1 MKITSAEAAKLLRQ
15 LNDEYA
21 NICMDER
28 NSKEFNSAVGEDAEE
43 LRPAY
48 DYADTQRRLDELNA
62 KIRKLKHTINI
73 FNTTTEVPGAGM
85 TIDEVLVYIPQLSRK
100 RSKLYQMM
108 SVLPRR
114 RNERE
119 YKNIIDYIYA
129 NYDIAKVKAD
139 YDEVSERLARVQ
151 TALDLV
157 NSTAT
162 MELEL

>member
-21 NICMDER
+21 NISMDER
-28 NSKEFNSAVGEDAEE
+28 NSKEFNAAVGEDAEE

-73 FNTTTEVPGAGM
+73 FNTTTVVPNVGM

-139 YDEVSERLARVQ
+139 YDEVSETLARIQ

-162 MELEL
+162 MEVEL

>member
-1 MKITSAEAAKLLRQ
+1 MKITSAQAAKLLRQ
-15 LNDEYA
+15 LNDEYS
-21 NICMDER
+21 NISVNER
-28 NSKEFNSAVGEDAEE
+28 NSREFNAAVGEDIEE
-43 LRPAY
+43 LRPEY
-48 DYADTQRRLDELNA
+48 DYAETQCRLDGLNA
-62 KIRKLKHTINI
+62 KIRKLKHTINL
-73 FNTTTEVPGAGM
+73 FNASTEVPGFGM
-85 TIDEVLVYIPQLSRK
+85 TIDEVLVYIPQLSGR

-139 YDEVSERLARVQ
+139 YDEVSETLARVQ

-162 MELEL
+162 MEL